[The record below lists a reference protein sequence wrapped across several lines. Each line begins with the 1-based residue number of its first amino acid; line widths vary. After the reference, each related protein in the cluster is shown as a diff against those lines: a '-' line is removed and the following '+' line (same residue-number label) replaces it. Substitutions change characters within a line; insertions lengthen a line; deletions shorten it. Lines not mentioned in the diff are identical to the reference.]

1 VNLNE
6 QSAGENAGGVS
17 LSAMC
22 VILVEFLFIHCV
34 PVTPV
39 GHPHEQAA
47 VPLPAGARP
56 QGDGAVELWLEKKS
70 PSVMK
75 GWQRRWFVLH
85 PSGEVFYFTDPSK
98 EKKMTL
104 NGTKQQFW
112 LSDCQRFGS
121 ENKHQ
126 GLFDL
131 HFAAT
136 GKVMQLRVPERTA
149 VALEAVQ
156 DILSTMKIN
165 GVLAVDNDGLIKEGF
180 DDVKEGSD
188 EVTPA
193 AQEEQQAGTES
204 APAPP
209 AWSVSGR
216 SDVMHARSYVAP
228 NLRPGYVGTA
238 VALPGAVHS
247 GNTADAAAA
256 ASLASQWQQM
266 QADDDDI

>member
-1 VNLNE
+1 
-6 QSAGENAGGVS
+6 
-17 LSAMC
+17 
-22 VILVEFLFIHCV
+22 
-34 PVTPV
+34 
-39 GHPHEQAA
+39 
-47 VPLPAGARP
+47 
-56 QGDGAVELWLEKKS
+56 
-70 PSVMK
+70 
-75 GWQRRWFVLH
+75 
-85 PSGEVFYFTDPSK
+85 
-98 EKKMTL
+98 
-104 NGTKQQFW
+104 
-112 LSDCQRFGS
+112 
-121 ENKHQ
+121 
-126 GLFDL
+126 
-131 HFAAT
+131 
-136 GKVMQLRVPERTA
+136 MQLRVPERTA